1 MRKRQITVELTDP
14 LLSVLDKILSDL
26 QRSNQD
32 TSLEG
37 YIVACLVSLH
47 EDDMLPFPDYINTE
61 ELSRLIH
68 HESEMLSKEAKAEFH
83 KGNLT
88 QSRSNYLRAASLELE
103 SMCYSK
109 EILPN
114 EEISRLITLLHLI
127 KLGLGYRSL
136 PVV

>member
-14 LLSVLDKILSDL
+14 LLSALETIVSDL
-26 QRSNQD
+26 HKSHPD

-37 YIVACLVSLH
+37 YIIACLSSLH

-68 HESEMLSKEAKAEFH
+68 QESDILSKEAKAEFQ
-83 KGNLT
+83 KGNMT

-109 EILPN
+109 DLLPN
-114 EEISRLITLLHLI
+114 EEISRLIALLHLI
-127 KLGLGYRSL
+127 KLGLGYKSL
-136 PVV
+136 PTI